1 VWCIVF
7 IAFFN
12 GAMASVDLEF
22 MDHNNTQVYDIDIPE
37 QGLASALTQLSE
49 QTNIQV
55 LFTYHLVKNRRA
67 NAVFGT
73 LTLQQAMN
81 GLLQGSGL
89 SGGLSNK
96 GVLTISLKELKASY
110 NQGEDMMNRKKNI
123 LASTIAFFMGS
134 GAAVVSAADQ
144 NQVEELNHQGIDEIV
159 VTAQKREQR
168 LVDVPISISVMNED

>member
-7 IAFFN
+7 VAFFN

-123 LASTIAFFMGS
+123 LASTIAFFVGIGGVHNVVAEEIG
-134 GAAVVSAADQ
+134 GAAS
-144 NQVEELNHQGIDEIV
+144 DE
-159 VTAQKREQR
+159 R
-168 LVDVPISISVMNED
+168 